1 MIPARYAH
9 IVFGLLLSGLM
20 SLLVSGIST
29 LKALGPGP
37 DLFAVWMGNW
47 AFSWAVAFPSVLV
60 VAPLT
65 RRLVARI
72 VADPPQPAQQAE
84 PPRDAPARE
93 RRAP

>member
-1 MIPARYAH
+1 LIPARYAQ
-9 IVFGLLLSGLM
+9 IVFGLILSGLM

-47 AFSWAVAFPSVLV
+47 AFSWAVAFPSVLF

-72 VADPPQPAQQAE
+72 VAEPPQPEPAQ
-84 PPRDAPARE
+84 DAPARE